1 MVVSSLASKYK
12 TRVEV
17 NGSGKHSSMA
27 TITALNSCIVQALV
41 VGGYWADLNHQSH
54 DQWPSG
60 TPLCL
65 RFWPFCDLYYK
76 HIMFIHIASRFIS

>member
-41 VGGYWADLNHQSH
+41 VGGYWAILCSYILPLDSSVSGATIWSVTQGVQLMN
-54 DQWPSG
+54 PS
-60 TPLCL
+60 
-65 RFWPFCDLYYK
+65 
-76 HIMFIHIASRFIS
+76 